1 MQTVI
6 SKWDQ
11 VLSTS
16 TKKTYA
22 IMSYPN
28 FEPSLKNSSFVQNY
42 VLRRKILFYYDFF
55 FQNGRCTF
63 TLNCIIQQKERRRW
77 RRVVVLVHRVRG
89 GQGFWH
95 YVDLFPMEIQCT
107 EAAFEIRRKAVELLL
122 PRVGRASSSLLLELP
137 LLSRSITYARLTLLT
152 QLIPQQAALFRHR
165 GALRLPEQKPGV
177 GQKLFG
183 DQHQHFGTIGITY
196 SQHFSDLQ
204 QTLAFQARKFI
215 WQVLMKLTKSSKV
228 RFLHCFFDKKN
239 RRIEG
244 GICTLSFSQNFSPF
258 LKFFVKKNHQIEGGS
273 ELFHFHKFFRLLC
286 LL

>member
-1 MQTVI
+1 MHF
-6 SKWDQ
+6 
-11 VLSTS
+11 
-16 TKKTYA
+16 Y
-22 IMSYPN
+22 
-28 FEPSLKNSSFVQNY
+28 FELHYSV
-42 VLRRKILFYYDFF
+42 VHIA
-55 FQNGRCTF
+55 
-63 TLNCIIQQKERRRW
+63 
-77 RRVVVLVHRVRG
+77 RRVVHRVRG

-122 PRVGRASSSLLLELP
+122 LRVGRASSSLLLELP

-228 RFLHCFFDKKN
+228 RFLHCFFDKK
-239 RRIEG
+239 IVKLKG
-244 GICTLSFSQNFSPF
+244 DLHSFIFTNFFAFREILRF
-258 LKFFVKKNHQIEGGS
+258 LHFFDKKIRQIEGGS
-273 ELFHFHKFFRLLC
+273 LLFHFHKFFRLS
-286 LL
+286 